1 MAARRCLRGRLW
13 PVLAGL
19 IVAVAVVMRM
29 LSGIGTALTG
39 RIGRDSTARLAV
51 VAAASLL
58 VTELGKSIG
67 RGHPQL
73 RDEWGVVRH
82 PV

>member
-1 MAARRCLRGRLW
+1 MAARRRLRGRLW

-19 IVAVAVVMRM
+19 IVAVTVVMRM
-29 LSGIGTALTG
+29 LTGVGTALTG
-39 RIGRDSTARLAV
+39 RIGRHSTAGLAV
-51 VAAASLL
+51 VAAARLL
-58 VTELGKSIG
+58 VTELDERVG

-73 RDEWGVVRH
+73 RYEWGVVRH

>member
-1 MAARRCLRGRLW
+1 MAM
-13 PVLAGL
+13 
-19 IVAVAVVMRM
+19 VAMVMRM
-29 LSGIGTALTG
+29 VSGIGTALTG
-39 RIGRDSTARLAV
+39 RIGRDSTAGLAV

-58 VTELGKSIG
+58 VMELGKSVG

-73 RDEWGVVRH
+73 RHEWGVVRL